1 MKKLFIIEII
11 ICLYLFITGC
21 SGGSTSSV
29 PYTPV
34 PLSTPTQTPHPLA
47 GVKTWAIQLQDIN
60 QGDAVDKLADSRYD
74 LLVLDPTRTD
84 WLSGYQDFDTK
95 SMVQRLKE
103 TGGGNLSKKIVIAY
117 VNIGEAENWQWYWT
131 WSRTWPEGEGKPSD
145 WPDYIITSDPDGWEG
160 NYPVAYW
167 DPGWQDIIIYG
178 QNQNSEPYGDYTSA
192 LDEIIKDGFDG
203 IYMDWVAGYE
213 EPSVIE
219 KAGEDG
225 KDASVEMVNFIHK
238 IRTYCQMRKPGF
250 IIIQQNGSSLAIKDS
265 GLFNYIDAISQES
278 IWYGAS
284 GGFSDWNDPSGYD
297 EKNDELLTD
306 YYVANL
312 NNYLKAGM
320 PVLDVEYAV
329 NFASDAYGKS
339 KEKGYITYCTRRP
352 LSRLTTTLPPDY
364 KK

>member
-1 MKKLFIIEII
+1 MKNLLNIWIMLF
-11 ICLYLFITGC
+11 LSLFITGC
-21 SGGSTSSV
+21 SGGSGSAPS
-29 PYTPV
+29 YTPAPV
-34 PLSTPTQTPHPLA
+34 TPTVRPDPLA
-47 GVKTWAIQLQDIN
+47 GVKTWAIQLQNIN
-60 QGDAVDKLADSRYD
+60 EGTSLDELVDSKYD

-84 WLSGYQDFDTK
+84 WLSEYQDFDTK

-117 VNIGEAENWQWYWT
+117 VNIGQAENWQWYWT
-131 WSRTWPEGEGKPSD
+131 WSRTWPEGEAKPSD

-167 DPGWQDIIIYG
+167 DSDWQDIIIYG

-213 EPSVIE
+213 DSSVIARAE
-219 KAGEDG
+219 KDG
-225 KDASVEMVNFIHK
+225 KDAGSEMVKFINQ
-238 IRTYCQMRKPGF
+238 IRTYCHSRKSDF
-250 IIIQQNGSSLAIKDS
+250 IIIQQNGSSLFRKDAK
-265 GLFNYIDAISQES
+265 LFDYIDAISQES

-297 EKNDELLTD
+297 ERNDEELTD
-306 YYVANL
+306 YYVTNL

-329 NFASDAYGKS
+329 DFASDAYGKS
-339 KEKGYITYCTRRP
+339 KEKGYIPYCTRRS
-352 LSRLTTTLPPDY
+352 LSRLTTTVPPDY
-364 KK
+364 K